1 MSKLNIVN
9 IGLIGA
15 GEVAQNFHLPVLKN
29 LQNVKIFGIVDRKV
43 TNAKIIAQKFNIPN
57 VCVDVD
63 ELLLLPDLHGVIIA
77 TPTSLHTEI
86 ALKCINAGIAVFIEK
101 PIAPTYQEALQIH
114 NASVEKNVKVMVGMN
129 QRFRYDA
136 RMMKNY
142 VQNNE
147 LGDLMYIKSGWLQ
160 KKNKQEWKTQ
170 SEKSGG
176 GVLMDLG
183 LSMVDSML
191 WINNFEEVHSVS
203 ANLYHR
209 VSGKVE
215 DLAVATINFQNGS
228 VGIIECAWAIFS
240 YQTNYNF
247 NIYGRNGSAQVN
259 PLQLFKS
266 DGDILKP
273 QVQPDKLSNLTEL
286 TKSFEM
292 QLKHFVSS
300 IQHNFKLISNTEEAL
315 KVMKIMDGF
324 YQSARL
330 GKEIIID

>member
-1 MSKLNIVN
+1 MSTVNNLNIGIV
-9 IGLIGA
+9 GA
-15 GEVAQNFHLPVLKN
+15 GEVSQNFHLPVLKN
-29 LQNVKIFGIVDRKV
+29 LQNVKIFGIVDRKL

-63 ELLLLPDLHGVIIA
+63 ELLELPTLDAVIIS

-86 ALKCINAGIAVFIEK
+86 ALKCINAGKSVFIEK
-101 PIAPTYQEALQIH
+101 PIAPTYEEALLIH

-136 RMMKNY
+136 RMLKNY
-142 VQNNE
+142 VQNKE
-147 LGDLMYIKSGWLQ
+147 LGDIMYIKSGWLQ
-160 KKNKQEWKTQ
+160 KKNKQDWKTEA
-170 SEKSGG
+170 EKSGG

-183 LSMVDSML
+183 LSLVDSML
-191 WINNFEEVHSVS
+191 WINNFEDVHSVTS
-203 ANLYHR
+203 NLFHR

-228 VGIIECAWAIFS
+228 IGIIECAWAIFS

-247 NIYGRNGSAQVN
+247 NIYGKKGSAQVN

-300 IQHNFKLISNTEEAL
+300 IQHNYKLISNTEEAL
-315 KVMKIMDGF
+315 KVMKIMAAF
-324 YQSARL
+324 YESARL